1 MLLPFVITAS
11 AGSPG
16 TRLHVKSSK
25 LPVKEKIL
33 KLLKLIK
40 QLEHELLKAYP
51 EIRRDRMILQS
62 DRIRS
67 PRPNY
72 RQLIEDQLAKS
83 PALGDLEE
91 ESMPEYSSVWKSSER
106 SGSILESQEMDTEGL
121 FEEGFAEPLPPG
133 QYNVPDGD
141 FAGIAN
147 DLSAIDEESSPELVT
162 TDSRKGL
169 RVSFFTS
176 ASDIG
181 RESFPELSKSAIDQ
195 SESLEGISEIIDE
208 SSPELASSGPIEIS
222 ETLGSDIQ
230 EESFPDISS
239 SGAAGHYS
247 SVDLFK
253 TSASDIL
260 KESFPDM
267 SSSVESS
274 SKGFGDLSILG
285 SQEMDTGDLFEG
297 GIMEPEF
304 QEDYQISGNL
314 SEIDEESSPEFYS
327 AASQRISQEISDSQQ
342 LQDVSMP
349 QYSSFERSFSKS
361 KGSKREESLFKSSL
375 SEIFKESFPDFPD
388 SSTDDSSR
396 YSGDLGILESQEM
409 DTGDLFQVSSFDI
422 FSDYDKVHGTS
433 IEELSA
439 IDSESSP
446 ELSSGF
452 TEDSLQIF
460 DESFPDISSSLER
473 SGFRRL
479 ASTGRSFLD
488 KIEEESEIGRESFPE
503 VSASVTDPSTDGSI
517 LQSHEMHTQ
526 DLFEDIM
533 SPGQYQ
539 RKDLFGIEDELSAI
553 DEESSPELYS
563 SQIQEESFPE
573 VSSSFDR
580 SKERSSGRSRS
591 RRDLLREVLTPGRR
605 GDSRRSRP
613 DSTSGRKSLPK
624 SSRIRM
630 NFRMEESSPNTTMRY
645 ALEIIDLQSKELQR
659 TRTYFKEFMSKIE
672 NVMSTLRFSHER
684 DLPKESIRRI
694 FETLEGEMESFVGAR
709 KELPT

>member
-1 MLLPFVITAS
+1 M
-11 AGSPG
+11 
-16 TRLHVKSSK
+16 
-25 LPVKEKIL
+25 
-33 KLLKLIK
+33 KLIK
-40 QLEHELLKAYP
+40 QLENELLKAYP

-83 PALGDLEE
+83 PALGDLLE

-106 SGSILESQEMDTEGL
+106 SGSILESQEMDTGGL

-133 QYNVPDGD
+133 QYNVPEGD

-162 TDSRKGL
+162 TDATDSRKGL
-169 RVSFFTS
+169 RVSFLTS

-181 RESFPELSKSAIDQ
+181 RESFPELSKSAIP
-195 SESLEGISEIIDE
+195 EGISEIIDE

-267 SSSVESS
+267 SSSMEPSS
-274 SKGFGDLSILG
+274 EGVGDLSILG
-285 SQEMDTGDLFEG
+285 SQEMNTEDLFEG
-297 GIMEPEF
+297 GIMEPQS

-327 AASQRISQEISDSQQ
+327 AASQRISQEISDGQE

-349 QYSSFERSFSKS
+349 QYSSFERSFSKNKES
-361 KGSKREESLFKSSL
+361 QREDSLFKSSL
-375 SEIFKESFPDFPD
+375 SQIFKESFPDFTD
-388 SSTDDSSR
+388 SSADDSSR
-396 YSGDLGILESQEM
+396 YSGDLSILESQEM
-409 DTGDLFQVSSFDI
+409 DTGDLFQGSSFDI
-422 FSDYDKVHGTS
+422 LSDYDKVQGTS

-446 ELSSGF
+446 ELTSGF

-503 VSASVTDPSTDGSI
+503 VSASVTHPSTDGSI
-517 LQSHEMHTQ
+517 LQSNEMHTQ

-591 RRDLLREVLTPGRR
+591 RRDLLRDVLTPGRR
-605 GDSRRSRP
+605 GDSGRSRP

-630 NFRMEESSPNTTMRY
+630 DLRMEGESSGLT
-645 ALEIIDLQSKELQR
+645 Q
-659 TRTYFKEFMSKIE
+659 
-672 NVMSTLRFSHER
+672 
-684 DLPKESIRRI
+684 
-694 FETLEGEMESFVGAR
+694 
-709 KELPT
+709 